1 MKITKDEYET
11 LVKMVTKFLE
21 DLEEHGVPS
30 AVVSISVEH
39 EEWGWFASH
48 WNAGDPLACRWLAVG
63 WLVITW
69 MTRTVMT
76 GFLCI
81 VASRMAMAAV
91 LARVSG
97 GDYLLQL
104 TRNSIL

>member
-48 WNAGDPLACRWLAVG
+48 WNAGDPLACRGLA
-63 WLVITW
+63 
-69 MTRTVMT
+69 
-76 GFLCI
+76 
-81 VASRMAMAAV
+81 S
-91 LARVSG
+91 
-97 GDYLLQL
+97 DYLDDEDSDDGIFMY
-104 TRNSIL
+104 RGEPNDDGGGFSESFGG